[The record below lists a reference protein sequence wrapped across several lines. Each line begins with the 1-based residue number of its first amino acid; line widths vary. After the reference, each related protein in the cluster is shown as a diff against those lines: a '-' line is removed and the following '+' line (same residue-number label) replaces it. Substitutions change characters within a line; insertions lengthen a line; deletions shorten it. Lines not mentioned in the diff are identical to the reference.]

1 MYIINDFTTNSPL
14 ANTTISISLCQQK
27 KRVSNQINSNASEDS
42 DASEDVV
49 ASEGPEEVLDFKGKD
64 FNMHFCPKA
73 ICGNDDCD
81 YIYCTVCYVDIQPVN
96 KRARTTSTKARKST
110 DVCTIAQSTGCH
122 NHHHSIINRC
132 DNNDR
137 KYFFP
142 KYLQKN
148 NSIPTCC
155 KGCKKRIVV

>member
-27 KRVSNQINSNASEDS
+27 KRVSNQIDISNASEDS
-42 DASEDVV
+42 DASAGVV

-81 YIYCTVCYVDIQPVN
+81 YIYFTICYVNIQPVN

-110 DVCTIAQSTGCH
+110 DVPSASFDVGLNHDSTW
-122 NHHHSIINRC
+122 
-132 DNNDR
+132 
-137 KYFFP
+137 FF
-142 KYLQKN
+142 QRFVDG
-148 NSIPTCC
+148 SCFAGEWI
-155 KGCKKRIVV
+155 RQ

>member
-27 KRVSNQINSNASEDS
+27 KSVSHQIDCNASEDS
-42 DASEDVV
+42 
-49 ASEGPEEVLDFKGKD
+49 SEGPEEVLDFKGKD

-81 YIYCTVCYVDIQPVN
+81 YIYCTICYVGIQPVN
-96 KRARTTSTKARKST
+96 KRALITSDKARKST
-110 DVCTIAQSTGCH
+110 DVCTNAPSTGCH

-132 DNNDR
+132 DKNNDR
-137 KYFFP
+137 KYFIP